1 MPLKKIRSK
10 TYNLLRWTEKYTQ
23 TDMVYLTK
31 GGFWLTTGNVI
42 ASVSSFVLAIAFG
55 NLLTKETYG
64 IYKYI
69 LSILGLLVIANLPG
83 METSVSRSV
92 ARHLDGSFF
101 DSLKAK
107 IKYGFLGGLASL
119 ILSGYYYHGQNN
131 TLALC
136 FLIAAIFL
144 PFMDSL
150 QIYQAILNGKKL
162 FKDSAK
168 YTAGGQI
175 IVAGT
180 MIIALLLTKNIFLII
195 AVYLL
200 SSTLSRLIFLKITV
214 SKTKLNK
221 TKDPAAVPF
230 GIHLTAMNVLGMIAD
245 QLDKIIMWHFLGAAA
260 LAVYSFALAP
270 VSQIT
275 NFLKSV
281 PQLSLPKFASQN
293 KEEIKKTLPKKM
305 AKFFLILLAGTLIY
319 IFLVPYFFK
328 IFFPQYLESI
338 KYSIFYSLAI
348 LFFPQKI
355 ISSALT
361 MHAKTKV
368 LYIIQTINPVV
379 RIILL
384 FVLLPIYGIN
394 GAIAAILLGL
404 LVNTFLLSY
413 YFKTM

>member
-1 MPLKKIRSK
+1 MKQKA
-10 TYNLLRWTEKYTQ
+10 YNFLRWTEKYTQ

-31 GGFWLTTGNVI
+31 GGFWLTAGNII
-42 ASVSSFVLAIAFG
+42 ASAASFVLAIAFG
-55 NLLTKETYG
+55 NLLSKETYG

-83 METSVSRSV
+83 METSVARSV
-92 ARHLDGSFF
+92 AQSRDGSFF

-107 IKYGFLGGLASL
+107 IKWGFLGGLASL
-119 ILSGYYYHGQNN
+119 VLSAYYYSNQNN

-136 FLIAAIFL
+136 FLIAAVFV

-168 YTAGGQI
+168 YTALGQI
-175 IVAGT
+175 AVAGA

-195 AVYLL
+195 VAYLL
-200 SSTLSRLIFLKITV
+200 SSTLSRYIFLKITV

-230 GIHLTAMNVLGMIAD
+230 GIHLTLMNVVGMIAD

-319 IFLVPYFFK
+319 IFLAPYFYK
-328 IFFPQYLESI
+328 IFFPQYMESI
-338 KYSIFYSLAI
+338 KYSRFYALII
-348 LFFPQKI
+348 LFFPQKLI
-355 ISSALT
+355 GYALT
-361 MHAKTKV
+361 IHAKTKN
-368 LYIIQTINPVV
+368 LYFIQTVNSIA
-379 RIILL
+379 RIVLLLILL
-384 FVLLPIYGIN
+384 PLYGIM
-394 GAIAAILLGL
+394 GAILAILLPYIL
-404 LVNTFLLSY
+404 NTFLQF
-413 YFKTM
+413 YFLKKM

>member
-1 MPLKKIRSK
+1 
-10 TYNLLRWTEKYTQ
+10 LRWTEKYTQ

-31 GGFWLTTGNVI
+31 GGFWLTAGNII
-42 ASVSSFVLAIAFG
+42 ASAASFVLAIAFG
-55 NLLTKETYG
+55 NLLSKETYG

-83 METSVSRSV
+83 METSVARSV
-92 ARHLDGSFF
+92 AQSRDGSFF

-107 IKYGFLGGLASL
+107 IKWGFLGGLASL
-119 ILSGYYYHGQNN
+119 VLSAYYYSNQNN

-136 FLIAAIFL
+136 FLIAAVFV

-168 YTAGGQI
+168 YTALGQI
-175 IVAGT
+175 AVAGA

-195 AVYLL
+195 VAYLL
-200 SSTLSRLIFLKITV
+200 SSTLSRYIFLKITV

-230 GIHLTAMNVLGMIAD
+230 GIHLTLMNVVGMIAD

-319 IFLVPYFFK
+319 IFLAPYFYK
-328 IFFPQYLESI
+328 IFFPQYMESI
-338 KYSIFYSLAI
+338 KYSRFYALII
-348 LFFPQKI
+348 LFFPQKLI
-355 ISSALT
+355 GYALT
-361 MHAKTKV
+361 IHAKTKN
-368 LYIIQTINPVV
+368 LYFIQTVNSIA
-379 RIILL
+379 RIVLLLILL
-384 FVLLPIYGIN
+384 PLYGIM
-394 GAIAAILLGL
+394 GAILAILLPYIL
-404 LVNTFLLSY
+404 NTFLQF
-413 YFKTM
+413 YFLKKM

>member
-1 MPLKKIRSK
+1 M
-10 TYNLLRWTEKYTQ
+10 RWTEKYTQ

-31 GGFWLTTGNVI
+31 GGFWLTAGNII
-42 ASVSSFVLAIAFG
+42 ASAASFVLAIAFG
-55 NLLTKETYG
+55 NLLSKETYG

-83 METSVSRSV
+83 METSVARSV
-92 ARHLDGSFF
+92 AQSRDGSFF

-107 IKYGFLGGLASL
+107 IKWGFLGGLASL
-119 ILSGYYYHGQNN
+119 VLSAYYYSNQNN

-136 FLIAAIFL
+136 FLIAAVFV

-168 YTAGGQI
+168 YTALGQI
-175 IVAGT
+175 AVAGA

-195 AVYLL
+195 VAYLL
-200 SSTLSRLIFLKITV
+200 SSTLSRYIFLKITV

-230 GIHLTAMNVLGMIAD
+230 GIHLTLMNVVGMIAD

-319 IFLVPYFFK
+319 IFLAPYFYK
-328 IFFPQYLESI
+328 IFFPQYMESI
-338 KYSIFYSLAI
+338 KYSRFYALII
-348 LFFPQKI
+348 LFFPQKLI
-355 ISSALT
+355 GYALT
-361 MHAKTKV
+361 IHAKTKN
-368 LYIIQTINPVV
+368 LYFIQTVNSIA
-379 RIILL
+379 RIVLLLILL
-384 FVLLPIYGIN
+384 PLYGIM
-394 GAIAAILLGL
+394 GAILAILLPYIL
-404 LVNTFLLSY
+404 NTFLQF
-413 YFKTM
+413 YFLKKM

>member
-1 MPLKKIRSK
+1 MKQKA
-10 TYNLLRWTEKYTQ
+10 YNFLRWTEKYTQ

-31 GGFWLTTGNVI
+31 GGFWLTAGNII
-42 ASVSSFVLAIAFG
+42 ASAASFVLAIAFG
-55 NLLTKETYG
+55 NLLSKETYG

-83 METSVSRSV
+83 METSVARSV
-92 ARHLDGSFF
+92 AQSRDGSFF

-107 IKYGFLGGLASL
+107 IKWGFLGGLASL
-119 ILSGYYYHGQNN
+119 VLSAYYYSNQNN

-136 FLIAAIFL
+136 FLIAAVFV

-150 QIYQAILNGKKL
+150 QIYQAILNGRKL

-168 YTAGGQI
+168 YTALGQI
-175 IVAGT
+175 IVAGAMVLT
-180 MIIALLLTKNIFLII
+180 LILTKNIFLII
-195 AVYLL
+195 VAYFL
-200 SSTLSRLIFLKITV
+200 SSTLSRYIFLKITV

-230 GIHLTAMNVLGMIAD
+230 GIHLTLMNVVGMIAD

-319 IFLVPYFFK
+319 IFLAPYFFK
-328 IFFPQYLESI
+328 IFFPKYLESI

-368 LYIIQTINPVV
+368 LYIMQSVSPAV

-384 FVLLPIYGIN
+384 AILLPLYGIN
-394 GAIAAILLGL
+394 GAILALLIPQAL
-404 LVNTFLLSY
+404 NTFISF
-413 YFKTM
+413 YFLKTM